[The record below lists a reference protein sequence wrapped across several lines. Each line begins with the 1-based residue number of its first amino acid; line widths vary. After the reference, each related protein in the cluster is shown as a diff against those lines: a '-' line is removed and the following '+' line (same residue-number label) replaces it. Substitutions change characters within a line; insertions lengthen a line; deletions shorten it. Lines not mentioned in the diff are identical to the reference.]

1 MAKENSLKIEF
12 KSHPHPRNL
21 HQHGGAESPR
31 SCSLDILLQ
40 RLRAIDAQ
48 DDKFANI
55 MDVVGEFGTF
65 QRRLVALNFIPTFLA
80 SFFMFAD
87 IFLFTPQKPYCNT
100 SWILAVGSN
109 LTEAEQMNLTL
120 PRAPNGSFLTCLM
133 YMPVEWNL
141 DSIIQ
146 FGLNHTDSCQNGWIY
161 PEAKRRS
168 LINEFDLVC
177 GEETN
182 KEIVH
187 TMFLSGLLTGAFL
200 FGFITDKLGRYPTI
214 LLSLLELVIF
224 GFGTAFVSSFNQ
236 YIFFRFCASQA
247 VVGYAI
253 GSSALLTEWLMGMH
267 RAYAFILGHC
277 FFAMGVVFLTG
288 LAYSLPHWRL
298 LFLLGG
304 TPIFPL
310 ICYIWILPESPRWL
324 IMKGKLEEAKQML
337 CYAAGV
343 NKKTIP
349 LSLLDKLQL
358 PGKKVASASILD
370 FYSNKDLRKLT
381 LVMCSVWFA
390 VGCNY
395 YMLSLKIK
403 ELGVDTYLTQLIPG
417 IMEVPARLCCI
428 FLIEQLK
435 RRRTLIVALF
445 QGAIMCFLSL
455 TLPSGK
461 NGHRLRWL
469 HRLATELKSLV
480 VLITLLGEFNLAASI
495 TIFYIYASELLPTVL
510 RATGLGLVSLAWA
523 AGGIS
528 SLTLVSQNV
537 AILPIVLCCLS
548 ASVALFSCS
557 SLPETHD
564 QPLPDSLEHITP
576 HTRSISEE
584 LSNEDV
590 LSDDVTEEAAK
601 NTILNARLTS
611 IGHDGLSSPSL
622 HSEEEKEARRRT
634 EHQAPA

>member
-1 MAKENSLKIEF
+1 MALAGLACDI
-12 KSHPHPRNL
+12 RNWRL
-21 HQHGGAESPR
+21 FQIAGTAPVFLPFCFWQTGMALVDIFSRIRGILMP
-31 SCSLDILLQ
+31 LMILLGEHHVSLLVLIYSS
-40 RLRAIDAQ
+40 LRI
-48 DDKFANI
+48 
-55 MDVVGEFGTF
+55 
-65 QRRLVALNFIPTFLA
+65 
-80 SFFMFAD
+80 
-87 IFLFTPQKPYCNT
+87 
-100 SWILAVGSN
+100 
-109 LTEAEQMNLTL
+109 
-120 PRAPNGSFLTCLM
+120 RA
-133 YMPVEWNL
+133 
-141 DSIIQ
+141 
-146 FGLNHTDSCQNGWIY
+146 
-161 PEAKRRS
+161 
-168 LINEFDLVC
+168 
-177 GEETN
+177 
-182 KEIVH
+182 
-187 TMFLSGLLTGAFL
+187 GLLGPADRDTWPDPEGHCRRPGARIL
-200 FGFITDKLGRYPTI
+200 TTVRLGRYPTI